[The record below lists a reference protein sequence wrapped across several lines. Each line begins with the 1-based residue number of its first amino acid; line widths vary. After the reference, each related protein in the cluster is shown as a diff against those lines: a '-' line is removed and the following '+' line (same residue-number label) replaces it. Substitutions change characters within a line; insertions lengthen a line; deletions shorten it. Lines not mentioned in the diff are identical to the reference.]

1 MKKLKNYL
9 YKFQK
14 IGELTPSDIGIN
26 SKFCLDKTTDELMQ
40 TLKKNIINININ
52 ENNKIDQNYKS
63 KKTSKL
69 VSFLNHIVII

>member
-14 IGELTPSDIGIN
+14 IAELTPSDIGIN
-26 SKFCLDKTTDELMQ
+26 SEFCLDKTTDELMQ